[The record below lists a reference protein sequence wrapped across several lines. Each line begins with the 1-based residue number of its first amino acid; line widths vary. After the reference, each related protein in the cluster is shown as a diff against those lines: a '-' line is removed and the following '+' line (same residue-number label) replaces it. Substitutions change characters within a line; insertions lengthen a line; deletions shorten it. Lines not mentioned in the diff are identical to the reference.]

1 LLLGGGAVAV
11 LPIAVAAIASG
22 RRGAASEVVASTA
35 EPSDTTATSASAPAS
50 TPGAVATSAPT
61 PRATSTRTATAPAT
75 QLVVE
80 LDPPQ
85 VGNGEAMRV
94 LARLPG
100 AASGTVAFRG
110 LEFGMTRVGSGL
122 LWAVVATPVLHAPGG
137 LPLTV
142 TVRDAAE
149 KVIGTATVP
158 TAVVAVDRPVQYL
171 QATAEQVS
179 VLTPEAAAREEAIR
193 AQYFAPSALDPRWE
207 GVFVRPTPGVI
218 STHFGEG
225 RSINNGPVTGQH
237 TGVDFADDHGTA
249 VALAASGRVIF
260 AGAMPIR
267 GNSVVVDHGG
277 GVKSGYHHLS
287 QIAIAEGADLQAGT
301 VVGAVG
307 MTGFA
312 TGPHLHWE
320 VAVWG
325 VNVDGLTWLTTNFAA

>member
-1 LLLGGGAVAV
+1 
-11 LPIAVAAIASG
+11 
-22 RRGAASEVVASTA
+22 
-35 EPSDTTATSASAPAS
+35 
-50 TPGAVATSAPT
+50 
-61 PRATSTRTATAPAT
+61 
-75 QLVVE
+75 VVE

-94 LARLPG
+94 LARLPN
-100 AASGTVAFRG
+100 AASGTVSFRG
-110 LEFGMTRVGSGL
+110 IDFSMVPSGAGV
-122 LWAVVATPVLHAPGG
+122 LWTVVAAPVLQAAGSS
-137 LPLTV
+137 PLTV
-142 TVRDAAE
+142 TVRDAAD
-149 KVIGTATVP
+149 KVLDKTTVSTAI
-158 TAVVAVDRPVQYL
+158 VAVNRPVQYL

-179 VLTPEAAAREEAIR
+179 VLTPEAAAREETIR
-193 AQYFAPSALDPRWE
+193 AQYFAPSGQDPRWS
-207 GVFVRPTPGVI
+207 GVFIRPTPGVI

-237 TGVDFADDHGTA
+237 TGVDFADDHGTP
-249 VALAASGRVIF
+249 VQLAAAGRVIF

-287 QIAIAEGADLQAGT
+287 QIAVAEGAELVAGAHI
-301 VVGAVG
+301 GLVG

-325 VNVDGLTWLTTNFAA
+325 VNVDAITWLTTNFGPSSLA